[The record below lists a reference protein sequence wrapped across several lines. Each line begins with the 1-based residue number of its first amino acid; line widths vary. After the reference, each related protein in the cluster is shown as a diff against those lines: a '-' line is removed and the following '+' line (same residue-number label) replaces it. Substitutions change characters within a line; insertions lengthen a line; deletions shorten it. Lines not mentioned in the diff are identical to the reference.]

1 MLKAA
6 QQEEPIVSTGKNWNE
21 HCSGE
26 IVNGK
31 CESETLD
38 SKTDSES
45 TGFLWQS
52 IDPSCCSIICL
63 LLLLFLLLLNPIE
76 GMGII
81 GKEDLNSKL
90 IKYGCFTFCLDRKY
104 SSRNKES
111 AFTPLKTL
119 SLDW

>member
-1 MLKAA
+1 MLCCNQPEAA
-6 QQEEPIVSTGKNWNE
+6 KVRTARRTHSSAGKNWNE

-45 TGFLWQS
+45 ARLLGQS
-52 IDPSCCSIICL
+52 IDPSCCSIICFFFFL
-63 LLLLFLLLLNPIE
+63 LLLMLLLLNPIE

-81 GKEDLNSKL
+81 GKE
-90 IKYGCFTFCLDRKY
+90 
-104 SSRNKES
+104 E
-111 AFTPLKTL
+111 ALKPR
-119 SLDW
+119 SV

>member
-1 MLKAA
+1 MFT

-45 TGFLWQS
+45 AGLLWQS
-52 IDPSCCSIICL
+52 IDPSCCSIICFFFL
-63 LLLLFLLLLNPIE
+63 LLLLLLNPIE

-81 GKEDLNSKL
+81 GKEEALKPRSVQGFVLASAAVVTVVVVGDLLSML
-90 IKYGCFTFCLDRKY
+90 I
-104 SSRNKES
+104 
-111 AFTPLKTL
+111 A
-119 SLDW
+119 